1 MALSLA
7 LPRAIAAAANC
18 QAWAQSMSAAMQS
31 TINLTSSSR
40 RQAAAQLLQ
49 AAAQALHAS

>member
-40 RQAAAQLLQ
+40 RQAAQLLQ